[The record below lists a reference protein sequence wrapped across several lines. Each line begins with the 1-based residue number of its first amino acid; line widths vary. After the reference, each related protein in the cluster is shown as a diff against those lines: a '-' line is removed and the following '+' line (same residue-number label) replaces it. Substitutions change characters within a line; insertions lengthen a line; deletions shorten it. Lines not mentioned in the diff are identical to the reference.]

1 MKLPPAYPS
10 QEGISVKGMGME
22 FCNNYIGLLRR
33 NNESVRFGDNRML
46 FCLEKILV
54 KDKEEEMYTFQTVEE
69 RRLLVELE
77 GSSQRKTTRQLRRNT
92 REEVLTDNFYQK
104 KWSLFKQTH

>member
-1 MKLPPAYPS
+1 
-10 QEGISVKGMGME
+10 
-22 FCNNYIGLLRR
+22 
-33 NNESVRFGDNRML
+33 ML
-46 FCLEKILV
+46 VCLEKILV

-69 RRLLVELE
+69 RRVLVELE